1 MANTVAAAAK
11 APVNSIRPRRISTA
25 AGTVRPRPSPG
36 DVARNFSTPS
46 RTSMD
51 RTFEIES
58 NKVNTS
64 MAEPSAATP
73 AAIVTWLGRGGA
85 FDSLMHT
92 FHHATRGRAAFGQ
105 SPSGCGRLAGPQGQ
119 AFTGLVD
126 IDDHLTAVKQFT
138 GQQHP
143 RQRVP
148 DRALYESPQRAG
160 AVRRVVTGPS
170 QPRVRGVGDRDRD
183 PARSQA
189 TVELSDLQVD
199 DVRQLV
205 LRQRVEDHNLVETVE
220 ELRLEGRPDH
230 RHHRFALLVLLE
242 RRVDQIVR
250 AEVRGQDQKG
260 VPEVDRAA
268 VSVGKAPVVEHL

>member
-1 MANTVAAAAK
+1 MASTVAAAAK

-25 AGTVRPRPSPG
+25 AVTVRPRPSPG

-160 AVRRVVTGPS
+160 AVRRVVPGPS
-170 QPRVRGVGDRDRD
+170 QPRVRGWEGPVTTRRTA
-183 PARSQA
+183 PARCGDSYRA
-189 TVELSDLQVD
+189 RSGTLWRGCCCPVNCLTA
-199 DVRQLV
+199 VRWSSMS
-205 LRQRVEDHNLVETVE
+205 T
-220 ELRLEGRPDH
+220 RP
-230 RHHRFALLVLLE
+230 V
-242 RRVDQIVR
+242 
-250 AEVRGQDQKG
+250 
-260 VPEVDRAA
+260 
-268 VSVGKAPVVEHL
+268 KA